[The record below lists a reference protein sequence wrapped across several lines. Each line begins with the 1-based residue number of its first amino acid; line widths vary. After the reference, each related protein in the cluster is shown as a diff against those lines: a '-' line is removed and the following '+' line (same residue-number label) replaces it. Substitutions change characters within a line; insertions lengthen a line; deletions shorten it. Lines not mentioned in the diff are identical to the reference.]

1 MNKVTAFLP
10 PWANNQDAKH
20 QLKRVK
26 SLLLR
31 RCPRALRYRTKEPL
45 DDELSYPTRSRKNL
59 VCEYKHPQSMA
70 PVGDRPQVLQT
81 SRTCSLHAKRRLSVH
96 AGSGRQNNSPSPQ
109 AAAGSSCDLREIAVQ
124 AGGRTDGE
132 ATVND
137 AKELLFGSC
146 WVGVLS

>member
-10 PWANNQDAKH
+10 PRTNNQDAKH
-20 QLKRVK
+20 KLKRVK

-31 RCPRALRYRTKEPL
+31 QCARALRYRTKELL
-45 DDELSYPTRSRKNL
+45 DDQLSYPTRSRKNL

-81 SRTCSLHAKRRLSVH
+81 SRTCSLHAERCLSVH

-109 AAAGSSCDLREIAVQ
+109 AASGSSCDLREIAVQ

-132 ATVND
+132 ATVNN